1 VSVKIFATDHAVARF
16 RLRVCDEFDTCTT
29 REIIETLALSAT
41 VLPDK
46 KPYGFHIRQVDKPLC
61 QFLCARDKIDYQIVI
76 VKTVLGP
83 VEIENDRIVTAFHKS
98 VVPVVLGEVMATAKP
113 LLKTMGR
120 KELKTFVAELID
132 QKFGDDI
139 DRRFDRFV
147 ARRDAP

>member
-1 VSVKIFATDHAVARF
+1 MKIFVSDHAIMRF
-16 RLRVCDEFDTCTT
+16 RSRVCDEFDVGTT
-29 REIIETLALSAT
+29 QEIIATLALSAT

-46 KPYGFHIRQVDKPLC
+46 KPYGYHVRQVDRPLC
-61 QFLCARDKIDYQIVI
+61 QFLCSRDKNDFNIVV

-83 VEIENDRIVTAFHKS
+83 VEIANDRVVTAFHKS
-98 VVPVVLGEVMATAKP
+98 VVPTVLGEVMTAAKP

-132 QKFGDDI
+132 QKFGEEI
-139 DRRFDRFV
+139 DRRFDRFL